1 MPRAALKR
9 SLYGAAVRWQ
19 RNVVDFFALFRL
31 SEEGHVIGAVDALYL
46 QRLKGKISSHSPAQY
61 PACERVAARYEFRV
75 RKIRALQSLF
85 RYLRLRGLD
94 ASAVV
99 I

>member
-46 QRLKGKISSHSPAQY
+46 
-61 PACERVAARYEFRV
+61 
-75 RKIRALQSLF
+75 
-85 RYLRLRGLD
+85 RGLK
-94 ASAVV
+94 
-99 I
+99 